1 MKTIVVKL
9 SDELDSET
17 RKKAEM
23 TERTV
28 SQYIRDLLVTADHPF
43 VTVANLERDP
53 SCLNPS

>member
-1 MKTIVVKL
+1 MKSILLKV
-9 SDELDSET
+9 SDELYSDIKNKSE
-17 RKKAEM
+17 R

-28 SQYIRDLLVTADHPF
+28 SQYIRDIIVTSDHPF